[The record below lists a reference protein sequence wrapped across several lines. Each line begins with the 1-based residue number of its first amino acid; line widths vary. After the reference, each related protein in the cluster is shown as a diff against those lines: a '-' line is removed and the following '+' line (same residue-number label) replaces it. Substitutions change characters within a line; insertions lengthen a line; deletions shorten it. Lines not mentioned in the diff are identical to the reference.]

1 LVNGARP
8 PLRRPFRPSFRLRWW
23 LRTLGRECLLGLVHL
38 GAWFSVTTPEYAA
51 LVAAERPRR
60 PSPGHPER
68 LVPGRPPNTREAA
81 LWEQFDHAL
90 TEAGAA
96 RRP

>member
-1 LVNGARP
+1 MNRARG
-8 PLRRPFRPSFRLRWW
+8 RFRPSFRVRWW
-23 LRTLGRECLLGLVHL
+23 LRTLGREGLLALVHL
-38 GAWFSVTTPEYAA
+38 GAYFSVTTPEYAA

-68 LVPGRPPNTREAA
+68 LVPGRPPGTGEAA
-81 LWEQFDHAL
+81 LWEQFDHTL
-90 TEAGAA
+90 THVGAA